1 MTRTGERR
9 VFQPIIISQ
18 VVPAT
23 SYHDGMT
30 TVPRAGRGKALRP
43 YRVEVTRRHKGA
55 APFGWQIFRRGER
68 QAIARS
74 ERGFASETAAWNAG
88 ASAMHKLERRKT

>member
-1 MTRTGERR
+1 MTRTGEQR
-9 VFQPIIISQ
+9 VFQPRIISQ

-30 TVPRAGRGKALRP
+30 TVPRVGRGKALRP
-43 YRVEVTRRHKGA
+43 YRVEVTRRHRGE
-55 APFGWQIFRRGER
+55 APFGWQIFRRDKP
-68 QAIARS
+68 QPIARS

-88 ASAMHKLERRKT
+88 ASAMHALEQRKT